1 VSAFPG
7 RTVGGS
13 APRDYLN
20 KGVFSA
26 TFSPPFHP
34 RPMTDPTPRV
44 IARRY
49 QVQRELGRGGMGRVF
64 AVLDLVEDRQP
75 RALKLL
81 RADKVARKP
90 RLFESLRGEFA
101 ALAHLRHPNLCRVYE
116 FGVDSDGRAFFTM
129 ELVEGTDLFETGGRL
144 PPHRIYEIAVGVLR
158 ALDYIHTR
166 GYIHHDLKPENIM
179 LRRGVAGSEGVVL
192 TDFGLADRE
201 DDEEPGLR
209 RTASGTVNCLAPEI
223 LSGAA
228 YDHRV
233 DLYALGVSLYYAA
246 TGAYPFDDADG
257 REVIHRHLTLP
268 PRPPGELVP
277 ALPEPLEHL
286 ILRLLAK
293 RPDKRFRDAN
303 TVIRAINAWAG
314 LSFEFQTASTAES
327 FLLAPRIVGHDALF
341 EKVLR
346 EATEPLGGLVVIQG
360 EAGSGKSR
368 LLRELRNHCQL
379 TGADLWFVELGAS
392 SDPLGELIRRIAHS
406 TAVGPDIRREA
417 GPVLARGWP
426 PLAGL
431 WGVEPA
437 PALGPDGEVERLLR
451 TTAELLDRLGLAVAF
466 DGDTGGALETARRL
480 GQLCQRVPVI
490 VSTEEENPPGRVYQL
505 APLDGSRV
513 AELIESMLGETPP
526 RGLADFVHR
535 TAGGNPLFIA
545 ETLRQLLDSGELRR
559 RHGSWEVD
567 LLGAAAA
574 GVPRGIRG
582 LILRRLQGLSPAA
595 RTTAEILALAAWR
608 PTLEEL
614 GALVDDPGHLTG
626 ALHELGSK
634 GLLQMRPGNR
644 PALVTTSL
652 ARTLRDYCDRATVLH
667 DRLADFLESEGRLY
681 APHGYHRLY
690 GSDRGKAVRGGLEYV
705 NRLVE
710 LGGFT
715 EARRALTR
723 LRAVARGADLLR
735 VELLSSK
742 VHRRLGETGRAAAAA
757 FHALEGSLG
766 RERGEAYLELGRA
779 TAHQGRYEQALGY
792 FDAALSCTDD
802 SLFTLGTGAERVK
815 VLLELGRF
823 DEALKLSEALAKR
836 AGSLEYP
843 ESWFVREVH
852 ARALFLS
859 GRLADAEHTYRA
871 LYRQA
876 LGAGDFPGLWSAGRG
891 WGLTQLSL
899 GRNRRGLALLRN
911 SCWLALQR
919 ADNLSTVLS
928 VVPLAVGYLVNLRP
942 RRAVAVLKL
951 SRDEVE
957 HRPLPPLRVELYTG
971 LANAYRYRGD
981 LGRAAHY
988 ATGAAELAEDFESVR
1003 LRWSASFALGMA
1015 RLELGDWVGVEEM
1028 LDRLGGSPEHLGALL
1043 GGRLAWERGDFTT
1056 ARSELLK
1063 ALGDS
1068 PLPVAL
1074 GEWDTARGYLA
1085 RVEMEAG
1092 NLGPAEELLEPV
1104 DEGTPT
1110 DLGQLEGR
1118 LALVE
1123 FYLLQNETDYAV
1135 QLLRGALRAGGRGGL
1150 VDQLRRGLH
1159 LAARL
1164 AERQGDGGSRSR
1176 LLREARRLL
1185 RWMVHRLPRGARNGF
1200 LARNEPAGLR
1210 AEEP

>member
-1 VSAFPG
+1 
-7 RTVGGS
+7 
-13 APRDYLN
+13 
-20 KGVFSA
+20 
-26 TFSPPFHP
+26 
-34 RPMTDPTPRV
+34 MTDPTPRV

>member
-1 VSAFPG
+1 MSEPS
-7 RTVGGS
+7 RW
-13 APRDYLN
+13 
-20 KGVFSA
+20 
-26 TFSPPFHP
+26 
-34 RPMTDPTPRV
+34 V

-49 QVQRELGRGGMGRVF
+49 EVQRELGRGGMGRVF
-64 AVLDLVEDRQP
+64 AVLDLVENRQP

-81 RADKVARKP
+81 RADKLADKP
-90 RLFESLRGEFA
+90 RLLESLRGEFA

-129 ELVEGTDLFETGGRL
+129 ELVEGGDLFETGGRL
-144 PPHRIYEIAVGVLR
+144 APDRIYEIAVGVLR

-179 LRRGVAGSEGVVL
+179 LRRGVEGAGGVVL

-201 DDEEPGLR
+201 EDEGPELR
-209 RTASGTVNCLAPEI
+209 RTAPGTVNCLAPEI

-246 TGAYPFDDADG
+246 TGVYPFDAADG
-257 REVIHRHLTLP
+257 REIIRRHLTEP
-268 PRPPGELVP
+268 PRPPTELAP

-293 RPDKRFRDAN
+293 RPDRRFRDAN

-314 LSFEFQTASTAES
+314 RSFEYQTPSTAES
-327 FLLAPRIVGHDALF
+327 FLLAPRIVGHEALF
-341 EKVLR
+341 EEVLR
-346 EATEPLGGLVVIQG
+346 EVTEPLGGLVVIQG

-368 LLRELRNHCQL
+368 LLRELRYRCQL
-379 TGADLWFVELGAS
+379 AGADVWYITLGAT

-406 TAVGPDIRREA
+406 TAVEPELRRET
-417 GPVLARGWP
+417 GPVLARSWP

-431 WGVEPA
+431 WGVEPT
-437 PALGPDGEVERLLR
+437 PALGPDGEAERLLR
-451 TTAELLDRLGLAVAF
+451 TTAGLLDGLGRAVVF
-466 DGDTGGALETARRL
+466 DGDTEGALETARRL

-490 VSTEEENPPGRVYQL
+490 VSSEEENPPGRVYHL
-505 APLDGSRV
+505 APLDGAQV
-513 AELIESMLGETPP
+513 AELIEYMLGEAPP

-567 LLGAAAA
+567 LLGAEAA
-574 GVPRGIRG
+574 GVPREIRG
-582 LILRRLQGLSPAA
+582 LTLRRLRTLSPAA
-595 RTTAEILALAAWR
+595 RTTAEMLALAAWK

-614 GALVDDPGHLTG
+614 GALVDDPGQLAG
-626 ALHELGSK
+626 SLRELGSK
-634 GLLQMRPGNR
+634 GMLQMRPGNR
-644 PALVTTSL
+644 PTLVTTSL
-652 ARTLRDYCDRATVLH
+652 ARTLRDNCDRATALH

-681 APHGYHRLY
+681 APHGYHRLH
-690 GSDRGKAVRGGLEYV
+690 GSDRAKAVRGGLEYV

-715 EARRALTR
+715 EARAALSH
-723 LRAVARGADLLR
+723 LRTVARGADLAR
-735 VELLSSK
+735 VELLASK

-757 FHALEGSLG
+757 FHALEGSRG
-766 RERGEAYLELGRA
+766 PERGEAYLELGRA

-792 FDAALSCTDD
+792 FDAALSCSDD
-802 SLFTLGTGAERVK
+802 PLFTLGTGAERVK

-823 DEALKLSEALAKR
+823 EEALELGGALVNR

-843 ESWFVREVH
+843 ESWFVREVN
-852 ARALFLS
+852 ARTLFLA
-859 GRLADAEHTYRA
+859 GRLAEAEHAYRA

-876 LGAGDFPGLWSAGRG
+876 LDAGDFPGLWSAGRG
-891 WGLTQLSL
+891 RGLTQLSL
-899 GRNRRGLALLRN
+899 DRKRRGLALLRN

-919 ADNLSTVLS
+919 ADAMSTVLA

-942 RRAVAVLKL
+942 RRATAVLKL
-951 SRDEVE
+951 GRDVIER
-957 HRPLPPLRVELYTG
+957 RPLPPLQVELYTG
-971 LANAYRYRGD
+971 LANVYRYRGD

-988 ATGAAELAEDFESVR
+988 AGRALELAEGTESAR
-1003 LRWSASFALGMA
+1003 LRWSALYTRGMVQ
-1015 RLELGDWVGVEEM
+1015 LELGDRGAVEGT
-1028 LDRLGGSPEHLGALL
+1028 LGRLEGAPEHLGALL
-1043 GGRLAWERGDFTT
+1043 RGRLAWERGDCGT

-1063 ALGDS
+1063 ALGGS

-1104 DEGTPT
+1104 DEGVPA

-1135 QLLRGALRAGGRGGL
+1135 QLLRGAVRASGRGGL
-1150 VDQLRRGLH
+1150 VDHLRRGLH
-1159 LAARL
+1159 LGARL
-1164 AERQGDGGSRSR
+1164 AERQGDGDSRSR
-1176 LLREARRLL
+1176 LLKEARRLL
-1185 RWMVHRLPRGARNGF
+1185 RWMVHRLPRGARDGF
-1200 LARNEPAGLR
+1200 LARREPAALR
-1210 AEEP
+1210 EEVP

>member
-1 VSAFPG
+1 
-7 RTVGGS
+7 
-13 APRDYLN
+13 
-20 KGVFSA
+20 
-26 TFSPPFHP
+26 
-34 RPMTDPTPRV
+34 MTDPSPWV

-64 AVLDLVEDRQP
+64 AVLDLVENRQP

-81 RADKVARKP
+81 RADKVTEKP
-90 RLFESLRGEFA
+90 RLLESLRGEFA

-116 FGVDSDGRAFFTM
+116 FGVDEGGRAFFTM

-144 PPHRIYEIAVGVLR
+144 PPDRVYEIAVGVLR

-179 LRRGVAGSEGVVL
+179 LRRGVEGAEGVVL

-201 DDEEPGLR
+201 ESGEPQVTPVLR
-209 RTASGTVNCLAPEI
+209 RTAPGTVHCLAPEVI
-223 LSGAA
+223 SGAA
-228 YDHRV
+228 YDHRL

-246 TGAYPFDDADG
+246 TGAYPFDAADV
-257 REVIHRHLTLP
+257 REVIRGHPDPQASLP
-268 PRPPGELVP
+268 PRPPGELNP

-314 LSFEFQTASTAES
+314 RSFEYQTPSSAES
-327 FLLAPRIVGHDALF
+327 FLLAPRIVGHEALF
-341 EKVLR
+341 EEVLR
-346 EATEPLGGLVVIQG
+346 EVTEPLGGLIVIRG

-368 LLRELRNHCQL
+368 LLRELRYRCQL
-379 TGADLWFVELGAS
+379 AGADVWFVELGAS

-406 TAVGPDIRREA
+406 TAAGPDLRREA
-417 GPVLARGWP
+417 GPVLARSWP

-431 WGVEPA
+431 WGVETA
-437 PALGPDGEVERLLR
+437 PSLGPDGEVERLLR
-451 TTAELLDRLGLAVAF
+451 TTAGLLDNLGRAVVF

-490 VSTEEENPPGRVYQL
+490 VTTEEDNPPGRVYNL
-505 APLDGSRV
+505 APLDGARV

-526 RGLADFVHR
+526 RGLASFVHR

-545 ETLRQLLDSGELRR
+545 ETLRQLIDSGELRR

-567 LLGAAAA
+567 LLGAEAA
-574 GVPRGIRG
+574 GVPREIKG
-582 LILRRLQGLSPAA
+582 LTLRRLRGLSPAA
-595 RTTAEILALAAWR
+595 RTTAEILALAAWK

-614 GALVDDPGHLTG
+614 GALVDDPGQLAG
-626 ALHELGSK
+626 SLRELGAK
-634 GLLQMRPGNR
+634 GLLQMRPGGR

-652 ARTLRDYCDRATVLH
+652 ARTLRENCDRATVLH
-667 DRLADFLESEGRLY
+667 DRLADFLESENRMC

-690 GSDRGKAVRGGLEYV
+690 GSDRGKAARGGLEYV

-715 EARRALTR
+715 EARGALTH
-723 LRAVARGADLLR
+723 LRTVARGADLVR
-735 VELLSSK
+735 VELLASK

-757 FHALEGSLG
+757 FHALEGSRG
-766 RERGEAYLELGRA
+766 RDRGEAYLELGRA

-792 FDAALSCTDD
+792 FDAALICTDD
-802 SLFTLGTGAERVK
+802 PLFTLGTGAERVK

-823 DEALKLSEALAKR
+823 GEALELGGALAKR
-836 AGSLEYP
+836 AGGLEYP

-852 ARALFLS
+852 ARALFLA
-859 GRLADAEHTYRA
+859 GRLAEAENAYRA

-876 LGAGDFPGLWSAGRG
+876 LDTGDIPGLWSAGRG
-891 WGLTQLSL
+891 RGLTQLSL
-899 GRNRRGLALLRN
+899 DRKRRGLALLRN

-919 ADNLSTVLS
+919 ADALNTVQS

-942 RRAVAVLKL
+942 RRAIAVLKL
-951 SRDEVE
+951 GRDEVE
-957 HRPLPPLRVELYTG
+957 RRPLPPLQIELYVG
-971 LANAYRYRGD
+971 LSTAYRYRGD

-988 ATGAAELAEDFESVR
+988 AERAVELSEASESVR
-1003 LRWSASFALGMA
+1003 LRWSALFTRGMV
-1015 RLELGDWVGVEEM
+1015 RLELGDWGGVEVT
-1028 LDRLGGSPEHLGALL
+1028 LDRLEGAPEHLGALL
-1043 GGRLAWERGDFTT
+1043 RGRLAWERGDFST

-1063 ALGDS
+1063 ALGGS

-1074 GEWDTARGYLA
+1074 PEWDTARGYLA

-1123 FYLLQNETDYAV
+1123 FYFIQHETDYAV
-1135 QLLRGALRAGGRGGL
+1135 QLLRGAVRASGRGGF

-1164 AERQGDGGSRSR
+1164 AERQGDADSRSR
-1176 LLREARRLL
+1176 LLKEARRLL

-1200 LARNEPAGLR
+1200 LARHDPAGLR
-1210 AEEP
+1210 AEKL